1 MCWTLNHQN
10 IIEIAQ
16 RHISLSET
24 WPQPRTLRA
33 LCGFLGLTGY
43 YRKFI
48 ASYGNIA
55 APLTA
60 LLKKEAF

>member
-1 MCWTLNHQN
+1 MDR
-10 IIEIAQ
+10 EKIAAV
-16 RHISLSET
+16 ET
-24 WPQPRTLRA
+24 WSQPRTLRA
-33 LCGFLGLTGY
+33 LCGFLGLTRY

-48 ASYGNIA
+48 TSYGNIA